1 MKKAQTTKV
10 MQELVNS
17 ITVRNHI
24 YNLVNGP
31 RTALISKEEEGKLRQ
46 FASKLDRE
54 VVDMSI
60 AMLGGDEPKKPLMTH
75 KDVVMAQARAT
86 KKEEKAEVAA
96 KSAASVKKDTEAPK
110 PKTAADL
117 LAGAKKKKGVF
128 RRVDADS

>member
-1 MKKAQTTKV
+1 

-54 VVDMSI
+54 VVDKSI
-60 AMLGGDEPKKPLMTH
+60 EMLADDAPKKPLATH
-75 KDVVMAQARAT
+75 KDVVMAQARDV
-86 KKEEKAEVAA
+86 KKQEKAAAVAKSAEVAA
-96 KSAASVKKDTEAPK
+96 KDAEPVK

-117 LAGAKKKKGVF
+117 LAGAQKKKGVF